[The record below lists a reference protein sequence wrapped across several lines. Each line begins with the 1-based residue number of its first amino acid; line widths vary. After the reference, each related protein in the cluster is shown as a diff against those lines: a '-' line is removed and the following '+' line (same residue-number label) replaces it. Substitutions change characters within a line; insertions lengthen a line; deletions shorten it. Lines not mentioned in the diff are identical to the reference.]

1 MWPVVVVPTAQS
13 NSHIQSNSGFPDSL
27 TLRKILTTTTTTLS
41 TLAPNKLRHHA
52 PPVHVHVHVHAA
64 LSSVPVQS
72 SSSPNRRRRAR
83 PRPPARLPKLGPRAQ
98 VALSLSLLQAT
109 RVPYRIVTSPSPYL
123 TSQYAQ
129 VEKCAMSKKC
139 VRIPT
144 ESRGRHWLPI
154 HSKSQGRRALAP
166 FVSLASQPWAW
177 GMASFLPPSF
187 RLCLCGLCFLTW
199 VHTAE
204 ASLILETQLP
214 LCLSSTPDDTHRHD
228 ANGPSTIFCS
238 VVSVSDQ
245 PTTATANC
253 NYAKVAV
260 RGRSVSQSAPPPT
273 DPWRLIC
280 LACLLARTLGHG
292 GHYCELVTYAVSQ
305 LPRKYSH
312 VYVCDAEAPAL
323 SVLTER

>member
-1 MWPVVVVPTAQS
+1 
-13 NSHIQSNSGFPDSL
+13 
-27 TLRKILTTTTTTLS
+27 
-41 TLAPNKLRHHA
+41 
-52 PPVHVHVHVHAA
+52 
-64 LSSVPVQS
+64 
-72 SSSPNRRRRAR
+72 
-83 PRPPARLPKLGPRAQ
+83 
-98 VALSLSLLQAT
+98 
-109 RVPYRIVTSPSPYL
+109 
-123 TSQYAQ
+123 
-129 VEKCAMSKKC
+129 
-139 VRIPT
+139 
-144 ESRGRHWLPI
+144 
-154 HSKSQGRRALAP
+154 
-166 FVSLASQPWAW
+166 
-177 GMASFLPPSF
+177 MASFLPPSF

-312 VYVCDAEAPAL
+312 VYVAHSIPVGFLAQVSTDGGGVGRIFPRAAAVAVTWTDGRHGTWDNRPSRLELA
-323 SVLTER
+323 V